1 MKRGVFIAV
10 SLFVALSVT
19 SSCGSVRH
27 TTSDY
32 LSRSETDRYASDHF
46 FKEGVR
52 MFNEQRYDAAMD
64 LMSRSLDYDT
74 ASAATCYNL
83 AQYYMSMRDR
93 ALVEKYSGTAHDLLS
108 RAVRL
113 EPDNY
118 WYRRLL
124 AMNYLRQNRQSDAIE
139 QYEEI
144 SRRFPGR
151 NDVLITLAGL
161 YDDAGDYEKELRALE
176 RYGRLEDVADELK
189 FQRFACYLQ
198 MGELDSAYYESD
210 SPAEVIELLMN
221 TTRDMIEKAET
232 NLDKLRCRSL
242 LDVAMSFCDVVS
254 THEPE
259 LVQAYSQKSIAYFW
273 MGQNNEAMNMLS
285 KGLKQVKTDRD
296 RALLHNLRGD
306 YYHTLGDTPRMY
318 ADYDSTLMYD
328 PDNISVLNNYAYYLS
343 VEGRD
348 LERALKMS
356 ARTLDEEPLNA
367 TFLDTY
373 AWILF
378 KMKRY
383 NEALGYMEK
392 ALRYLETDNP
402 EIYEHYGDVLF
413 MCGEKEKALENWHK
427 AVQMNSSS
435 ATLDQKI
442 KQGKYLE

>member
-151 NDVLITLAGL
+151 TDVLITLAGL

-210 SPAEVIELLMN
+210 SPAQVIELLMN

-242 LDVAMSFCDVVS
+242 LEVAMSFCDVVS